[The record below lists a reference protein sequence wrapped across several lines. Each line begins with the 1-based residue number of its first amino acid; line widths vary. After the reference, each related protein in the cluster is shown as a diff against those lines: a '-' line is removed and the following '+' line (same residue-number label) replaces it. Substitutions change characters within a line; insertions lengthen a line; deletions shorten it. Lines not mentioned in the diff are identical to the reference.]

1 MHFIVVKKLKDLDEL
16 DKSFD
21 WTNNVIGVRVD
32 TIKYIYKTIDRFKNI
47 AVTINEES
55 FSPVIDLKPFH
66 DFMKLKKMRCMVLIA
81 NSANYAEDLK
91 LVIKKIDPDE
101 VVEL

>member
-32 TIKYIYKTIDRFKNI
+32 TIKYIYKTIDRFKTI

-55 FSPVIDLKPFH
+55 FSPAIDLKPFH

-81 NSANYAEDLK
+81 NSATYTEDLK